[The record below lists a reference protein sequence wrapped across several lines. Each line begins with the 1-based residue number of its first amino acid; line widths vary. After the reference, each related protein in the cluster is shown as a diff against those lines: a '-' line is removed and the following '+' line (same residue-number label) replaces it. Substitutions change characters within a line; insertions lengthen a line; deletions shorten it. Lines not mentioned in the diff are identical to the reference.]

1 MTETQPSGTPGASA
15 AASRRGGPL
24 ARLLVFLREVVGELK
39 KVVYP
44 TRDELVTYTS
54 VVLVFVVVV
63 MTYVSLLDLGFGRL
77 VLWVLGGS

>member
-1 MTETQPSGTPGASA
+1 MTDTQPGRSSGATAAPGRS
-15 AASRRGGPL
+15 GPL
-24 ARLLVFLREVVGELK
+24 ARLLVFLRQVIGELK

-44 TRDELVTYTS
+44 TRDELVTYTT
-54 VVLVFVVVV
+54 VVLVFVAVV

>member
-1 MTETQPSGTPGASA
+1 MTDTDPGSPSGTTTAS
-15 AASRRGGPL
+15 RGGPI
-24 ARLLVFLREVVGELK
+24 ARLLVFLRQVVGELK

-44 TRDELVTYTS
+44 TRDELVTYTT
-54 VVLVFVVVV
+54 VVLVFVAVV

>member
-1 MTETQPSGTPGASA
+1 MTDTQPGSASGATA
-15 AASRRGGPL
+15 ATSRRGGPF

-54 VVLVFVVVV
+54 VVLVFVAVV

-77 VLWVLGGS
+77 VFWVLGAG

>member
-1 MTETQPSGTPGASA
+1 MTETDPGSASGATTATRG
-15 AASRRGGPL
+15 RGGPL
-24 ARLLVFLREVVGELK
+24 ARLLVFLRQVVGELK

-44 TRDELVTYTS
+44 TRDELVTYTT
-54 VVLVFVVVV
+54 VVLVFVAVV

>member
-1 MTETQPSGTPGASA
+1 VTDTQPGSASGA
-15 AASRRGGPL
+15 ATATRRGGPL

-54 VVLVFVVVV
+54 VVLVFVAVV

>member
-1 MTETQPSGTPGASA
+1 MTDTQPGSASGA
-15 AASRRGGPL
+15 AAATRRRGGPL

-54 VVLVFVVVV
+54 VVLVFVAVV